1 MLGDSLS
8 VVSDS
13 SQMVKYFAKFVPTLV
28 STTFSVV
35 PSYLMRPEH
44 VLHNYARFPYHHT
57 LSDGA
62 KQYSIILQLTRPSR
76 DAPHNPRRSFAGA
89 RATFELWCGTH

>member
-35 PSYLMRPEH
+35 LPYLMRPEH
-44 VLHNYARFPYHHT
+44 VLYNYARFPYHHT
-57 LSDGA
+57 LYEGV
-62 KQYSIILQLTRPSR
+62 KRNIIILQLI
-76 DAPHNPRRSFAGA
+76 
-89 RATFELWCGTH
+89 